1 LVSEIERA
9 VSKDWWKLLHFV
21 WFAHYNDTRFK
32 ENAINCAKD
41 QGISQVYIDYAIE
54 RGTFNKDF
62 DLYIV
67 PVVER

>member
-1 LVSEIERA
+1 MSEIERA
-9 VSKDWWKLLHFV
+9 VSKDWWRLLHFV
-21 WFAHYNDTRFK
+21 WHHHYNDTQFK

-54 RGTFNKDF
+54 RGALNKHF

-67 PVVER
+67 PVVET